1 MEQSIQVA
9 SFIEEITGWTR
20 RIYFDFEGKRC
31 YVSLYYNEGDGYE
44 AGTPDFGGENDI
56 GGEWTDEERTALFVW
71 LRDYENLALLDD
83 LTSGTN

>member
-1 MEQSIQVA
+1 MEQKIQVA
-9 SFIEEITGWTR
+9 SFMEEITGWTR

-31 YVSLYYNEGDGYE
+31 YVALHYNEGDGYE
-44 AGTPDFGGENDI
+44 AGTPDFGGQYDN